1 MAGTVPMGALF
12 FPTTMGTTVYL
23 CPAVERAVFFHSKP
37 AGCTL
42 DSQSFSPKA
51 CVGFAPPSCSDHVFI
66 MLQGQGLCLRVLF
79 VPSVLQ
85 IDA

>member
-1 MAGTVPMGALF
+1 MAGSVPMGAFF
-12 FPTTMGTTVYL
+12 FPTPMGTTVYL
-23 CPAVERAVFFHSKP
+23 CPAVERAVFFHSQP
-37 AGCTL
+37 AACTL

-51 CVGFAPPSCSDHVFI
+51 CVGSALPSCSGHVFI
-66 MLQGQGLCLRVLF
+66 MLQGQGLCLRALF